1 MARDLTPLF
10 EPRGVV
16 VTGVSSHPG
25 KFGFVTLH
33 NLLSCGYQ
41 GEVFAVGRPDPEGGA
56 TIILNCPV
64 LASVDAL
71 PEGAAELLVVC
82 TPVSA
87 NEQIIRTAAERG
99 VRAVFVAAGGYSEAS
114 EEGAA
119 AETRLVA
126 LADEL
131 DLILAG
137 PNGQGITSPPVGL
150 CAQIVAPFPPRGRIG
165 VASQSG
171 NFVSAFQNYA
181 AQTGIGISRSVSA
194 GNAAATSIADY
205 VEWFADDPETDV
217 GLCYVEGLTDG
228 RDFFERVRAITPRM
242 PVVVVKGGAT
252 TGGQRAAASH
262 TGSLASDDRVF
273 DGMARQAGMVRATTI
288 EAAFEAAA
296 TLATQPLPGGSGVVV
311 LTTAGGWGVVTAD
324 AITTHRDLT
333 LTTLPDDLLTAV
345 DAMLPPRWSRNNP
358 VDLAGGETR
367 ETIPEL
373 LDMVAGHPGVDS
385 VVQLGLG
392 IQGNTAALTRSGPF
406 HPDHGLERI
415 VDFHERQERRYAEAA
430 ADASTTHGKP
440 VLVASELAVTQPDN
454 PMVAAV
460 RGTDRLCY
468 PSADRAVA
476 ALGHLVRYASWR
488 RARA

>member
-1 MARDLTPLF
+1 MVRDLTPLF

-33 NLLSCGYQ
+33 NLLSCGYE
-41 GEVFAVGRPDPEGGA
+41 GRVYAVAREPG
-56 TIILNCPV
+56 TILDHPV
-64 LASVDAL
+64 LASVDEV
-71 PEGAAELLVVC
+71 PQGAADLLVVC
-82 TPVSA
+82 TPASA
-87 NEQIIRTAAERG
+87 NEQIIRKAAERG
-99 VRAVFVAAGGYSEAS
+99 VRAVFVTSGGYSETGD
-114 EEGAA
+114 EGAA
-119 AETRLVA
+119 AESRLIA

-131 DLILAG
+131 DLVLAG

-181 AQTGIGISRSVSA
+181 GQTGVGISRSVSA
-194 GNAAATSIADY
+194 GNATATSIADY
-205 VEWFADDPETDV
+205 LEWFADDPETDV

-228 RDFFERVRAITPRM
+228 RDFFERVRDITPRM

-273 DGMARQAGMVRATTI
+273 NGMARQAGLVRAATI
-288 EAAFEAAA
+288 ETAFEAAA
-296 TLATQPLPGGSGVVV
+296 TLVTQPLPGGSGVVV

-358 VDLAGGETR
+358 VDLAGSETR

-385 VVQLGLG
+385 VIQLGLG

-430 ADASTTHGKP
+430 ADASTAHNKP
-440 VLVASELAVTQPDN
+440 VLVASELAVTQPGN

-468 PSADRAVA
+468 PSADRAVT
-476 ALGHLVRYASWR
+476 ALGHLVWYAAWR

>member
-16 VTGVSSHPG
+16 VTGVSNHPG

-33 NLLSCGYQ
+33 NVLACGYA
-41 GEVFAVGRPDPEGGA
+41 GEVFAVGRKAGSLLGQ
-56 TIILNCPV
+56 PV
-64 LASVDAL
+64 LPSIDAL
-71 PEGAAELLVVC
+71 PEGRAELLVVC

-87 NEQIIRTAAERG
+87 NEEIIRTAAARG
-99 VRAVFVAAGGYSEAS
+99 VRAVFVAAGGYSEAGQD
-114 EEGAA
+114 GAD
-119 AETRLVA
+119 AEARLVA

-131 DLILAG
+131 DLVLAG

-181 AQTGIGISRSVSA
+181 GQTGIGLSRSVSA
-194 GNAAATSIADY
+194 GNAASTSIADY
-205 VEWFADDPETDV
+205 LEWFADDPETDV
-217 GLCYVEGLTDG
+217 GLCYVEGLSDG
-228 RDFFERVRAITPRM
+228 RSFFERIREVTLRM
-242 PVVVVKGGAT
+242 PVVVVKGGST
-252 TGGQRAAASH
+252 SDGQRAAASH

-273 DGMARQAGMVRATTI
+273 DGMARQAGMVRTPTI

-296 TLATQPLPGGSGVVV
+296 TFATQPLPGGDGVLV

-324 AITTHRDLT
+324 AVTAHADLT
-333 LTTLPDDLLTAV
+333 LTSLPDDLLAAV
-345 DAMLPPRWSRNNP
+345 DGMLPPRWSRNNP

-367 ETIPEL
+367 DTIPDL
-373 LDMVAGHPGVDS
+373 LDLVAGHPGIDS
-385 VVQLGLG
+385 VLQLGLG
-392 IQGNTAALTRSGPF
+392 IQGNTAALTRRGPF
-406 HPDHGLERI
+406 HPGHGLERI

-430 ADASTTHGKP
+430 SEASARHSKP
-440 VLVASELAVTQPDN
+440 VLVASELAVAQPEN
-454 PMVAAV
+454 PMVTAV
-460 RGTDRLCY
+460 RESGRLCY

-476 ALGHLVRYASWR
+476 ALGHLVRYAAWL
-488 RARA
+488 RART

>member
-1 MARDLTPLF
+1 MVRDLTPLF

-33 NLLSCGYQ
+33 NLLSCGYE
-41 GEVFAVGRPDPEGGA
+41 GKVFAVAREPG
-56 TIILNCPV
+56 TILNHPV
-64 LASVDAL
+64 LTSVDEI
-71 PEGAAELLVVC
+71 PKGAADLLVVC

-87 NEQIIRTAAERG
+87 NEQIIRQAADRG
-99 VRAVFVAAGGYSEAS
+99 VRAVFVTAGGYSEAS
-114 EEGAA
+114 DEGAV
-119 AETRLVA
+119 AEARLVA
-126 LADEL
+126 LTNEL
-131 DLILAG
+131 GLVLAG

-181 AQTGIGISRSVSA
+181 GQTGIGISRSVSA
-194 GNAAATSIADY
+194 GNSAATGIADY
-205 VEWFADDPETDV
+205 LEWFTEDPETDV
-217 GLCYVEGLTDG
+217 GLCYVEGLSDG
-228 RDFFERVRAITPRM
+228 REFFNRVRDVTPHM

-252 TGGQRAAASH
+252 SGGQRAAASH

-273 DGMARQAGMVRATTI
+273 DGMARQAGLVRTATI

-296 TLATQPLPGGSGVVV
+296 TFATQPLPDGGGVVV
-311 LTTAGGWGVVTAD
+311 LSTAGGWGVVTAD
-324 AITTHRDLT
+324 AVTTHRYLDLT
-333 LTTLPDDLLTAV
+333 PLPDDLEAAV
-345 DAMLPPRWSRNNP
+345 DGMLPPRWSRNNP

-367 ETIPEL
+367 DTIPEL
-373 LDMVAGHPGVDS
+373 LDLVAGHPEVDS
-385 VVQLGLG
+385 IVQLGLG

-406 HPDHGLERI
+406 YPDHGLERI
-415 VDFHERQERRYAEAA
+415 VDFHERQECRYADAA
-430 ADASTTHGKP
+430 AAASTTYGKP

-460 RGTDRLCY
+460 RNTNRLCY

-476 ALGHLVRYASWR
+476 ALGHLVQYATWL
-488 RARA
+488 RART